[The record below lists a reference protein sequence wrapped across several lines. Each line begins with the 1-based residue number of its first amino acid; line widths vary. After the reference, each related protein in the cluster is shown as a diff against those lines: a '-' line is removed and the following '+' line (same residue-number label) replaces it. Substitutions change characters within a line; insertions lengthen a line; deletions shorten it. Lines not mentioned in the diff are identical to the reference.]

1 MSNEKKFALYTALP
15 IILPASVSKKNVGGG
30 AINAMF
36 VL

>member
-1 MSNEKKFALYTALP
+1 MSNEKIALYTALP